1 MIGPPGAGKTM
12 LAKRL
17 PTILPP
23 LTLPESLET
32 TKIYSVSGLLPSDT
46 PLMATRPVRSLHH
59 SASGPALVG
68 GGSIPHA
75 GEVSLSHHGVLFL
88 DEFPEFSRPILETLR
103 QPVED
108 GYVTIA
114 RSHATVRFPSQF
126 MLVAAMNPCPCGYQT
141 EPRKTCSCTPP
152 QIDKYLA
159 RISGPL
165 VDRIDIHIEVPSV
178 AFDELRS
185 RRDGRSSENMRS
197 EVVRARDRQ
206 RQRFGAESTLVNA
219 RLGSRELRELCAL
232 DSASEGILKSA
243 MTELGLSA
251 RAHDK
256 VLRLAR
262 TIADLAERDGV
273 VADDL
278 MEAIHYRRLDRRL

>member
-1 MIGPPGAGKTM
+1 
-12 LAKRL
+12 
-17 PTILPP
+17 
-23 LTLPESLET
+23 
-32 TKIYSVSGLLPSDT
+32 
-46 PLMATRPVRSLHH
+46 MATRPVRSLHH

-68 GGSIPHA
+68 GGTIPHA

-88 DEFPEFSRPILETLR
+88 DEFPEFPRAILETLR

-108 GYVTIA
+108 GHVTIA
-114 RSHATVRFPSQF
+114 RSHATVKFPSQF
-126 MLVAAMNPCPCGYQT
+126 MLVAAMNPCPCGYLT

-185 RRDGRSSENMRS
+185 TRDGRSSEDMRG
-197 EVVRARDRQ
+197 EVERARDRQ
-206 RQRFGAESTLVNA
+206 CRRFGANSTMINT
-219 RLGSRELRELCAL
+219 RLSGKALRDFCTL
-232 DSASEGILKSA
+232 DSSSEGILKSA

-256 VLRLAR
+256 ILRLAR
-262 TIADLAERDGV
+262 TIADLADRDDI